1 MDVLLIPGALRSATN
16 LAGWAERIPGLRLQS
31 LPAHGG
37 EPAIEWSLD
46 AWIRHFQKFVSPET
60 VVIGES
66 LGGLVALG
74 LGSKGI
80 RGVIAI
86 DPPLTT
92 AKAWPV
98 RLSLVDYAKKNPGRG
113 ADGLLSIFGYN
124 QNGSIEDK
132 IYYDYIRT
140 SIAPTFIVTGDV
152 PLHPQRSSAV
162 PPCLV
167 DDVDRYFLNNFT
179 RARVYEIAG
188 SHMLLDESPE
198 TCEFILKEILSI
210 LDD

>member
-16 LAGWAERIPGLRLQS
+16 LADWVERIPGLRLQN

-46 AWIRHFQKFVSPET
+46 AWIRHFQKSVGPET

-74 LGSKGI
+74 LGST
-80 RGVIAI
+80 GVRATIAI

-98 RLSLVDYAKKNPGRG
+98 RLSLIDYARNNPGAG
-113 ADGLLSIFGYN
+113 ADGLLSLFGYR
-124 QNGSIEDK
+124 QDGFVEDK
-132 IYYDYIRT
+132 IFYDYLRA
-140 SIAPTFIVTGDV
+140 SIVPTFIITGNI
-152 PLHPQRSSAV
+152 PLHPQRSSPV
-162 PPCLV
+162 PPCLI
-167 DDVDRYFLNNFT
+167 DQVDRYFAHNFT
-179 RARVYEIAG
+179 SAKVYETSG
-188 SHMLLDESPE
+188 SHILLDENPE
-198 TCEFILKEILSI
+198 GCEAILKNILEG
-210 LDD
+210 LQ